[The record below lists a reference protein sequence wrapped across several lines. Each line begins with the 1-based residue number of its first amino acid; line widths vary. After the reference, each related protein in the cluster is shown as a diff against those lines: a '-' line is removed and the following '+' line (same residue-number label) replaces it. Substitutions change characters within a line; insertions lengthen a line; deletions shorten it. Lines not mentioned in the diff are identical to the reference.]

1 MSYIDKSKHD
11 YMRLNYILEMENEML
26 RNQIRKLKIEL
37 NELLDTTKPKSE
49 QADNKGNDTTSGDN
63 HSKGC

>member
-1 MSYIDKSKHD
+1 
-11 YMRLNYILEMENEML
+11 MRGLDRYSLLREKQVLEMENEML

-49 QADNKGNDTTSGDN
+49 QADNEGNDTISGDN